1 MIDMKYNRIQEIENY
16 IKNAKVASL
25 DELLNQ
31 FDISIQ
37 TLRRDLK
44 ELENRNVI
52 KKVYGGVVYNEDIV
66 ANTEVIDI
74 KSREIENLNQKQQIG
89 KVAASLLEEQD
100 VIFIDSGTTACQI
113 IPFMNEDMHL
123 TVITHS
129 ALAFEM
135 LEGKKNVKIILLG
148 GEYREKVKS
157 FFFDVSA
164 LHYNFAKSFISTY
177 GLSLENV
184 LTNMDNFEGMVKNH
198 VIHTSKEVIVL
209 ADDTKFSRVSYNC
222 FAPIDSMNVV
232 VTNKLPNKRYM
243 NYFNENDI
251 LIRVP

>member
-1 MIDMKYNRIQEIENY
+1 M
-16 IKNAKVASL
+16 
-25 DELLNQ
+25 
-31 FDISIQ
+31 
-37 TLRRDLK
+37 
-44 ELENRNVI
+44 
-52 KKVYGGVVYNEDIV
+52 
-66 ANTEVIDI
+66 
-74 KSREIENLNQKQQIG
+74 NQKQQIG

-164 LHYNFAKSFISTY
+164 LHYNFTKSFISTY
-177 GLSLENV
+177 GLSLENG

-198 VIHTSKEVIVL
+198 VIHSSKEVIAL

-222 FAPIDSMNVV
+222 FAPIDSMHVV

>member
-1 MIDMKYNRIQEIENY
+1 MKYNRIQEIENY
-16 IKNAKVASL
+16 IKNARVASL

-31 FDISIQ
+31 FGISIQ

-113 IPFMNEDMHL
+113 IPFMNEDMYL

-164 LHYNFAKSFISTY
+164 LHYNFTKSFISTY
-177 GLSLENV
+177 GLSL
-184 LTNMDNFEGMVKNH
+184 
-198 VIHTSKEVIVL
+198 
-209 ADDTKFSRVSYNC
+209 
-222 FAPIDSMNVV
+222 
-232 VTNKLPNKRYM
+232 
-243 NYFNENDI
+243 
-251 LIRVP
+251 

>member
-1 MIDMKYNRIQEIENY
+1 MIDMKYNRIHEIENY
-16 IKNAKVASL
+16 IRQTKVVSL
-25 DELLNQ
+25 DELLVQ

-52 KKVYGGVVYNEDIV
+52 KKVYGGVVYNEGIST
-66 ANTEVIDI
+66 NTEAIDI
-74 KSREIENLNQKQQIG
+74 KSREIENLDQKKQIG
-89 KVAASLLEEQD
+89 YAAASLLEEQD
-100 VIFIDSGTTACQI
+100 VIFIDSGTTACQV
-113 IPFMNEDMHL
+113 IPFINEDMHM

-135 LEGKKNVKIILLG
+135 LEGKKNVRIILLG

-164 LHYNFAKSFISTY
+164 LHYNFTKSFISTY
-177 GLSLENV
+177 GLSLENG
-184 LTNMDNFEGMVKNH
+184 LTNMDSFEGMVKNH
-198 VIHTSKEVIVL
+198 VIHSSKEVIVMV
-209 ADDTKFSRVSYNC
+209 DDTKFSRVSYNC
-222 FAPIDSMNVV
+222 FAPIDSMHVV
-232 VTNKLPNKRYM
+232 VTNKLPDKQYVD
-243 NYFNENDI
+243 YFSKNNI

>member
-1 MIDMKYNRIQEIENY
+1 ME
-16 IKNAKVASL
+16 
-25 DELLNQ
+25 
-31 FDISIQ
+31 
-37 TLRRDLK
+37 
-44 ELENRNVI
+44 
-52 KKVYGGVVYNEDIV
+52 
-66 ANTEVIDI
+66 
-74 KSREIENLNQKQQIG
+74 
-89 KVAASLLEEQD
+89 
-100 VIFIDSGTTACQI
+100 
-113 IPFMNEDMHL
+113 
-123 TVITHS
+123 
-129 ALAFEM
+129 
-135 LEGKKNVKIILLG
+135 

-177 GLSLENV
+177 GLSLENG

>member
-1 MIDMKYNRIQEIENY
+1 MKYNRIQEIENY

-31 FDISIQ
+31 FGISIQ

-113 IPFMNEDMHL
+113 IPFMNEDMYL

-157 FFFDVSA
+157 QC
-164 LHYNFAKSFISTY
+164 H
-177 GLSLENV
+177 
-184 LTNMDNFEGMVKNH
+184 
-198 VIHTSKEVIVL
+198 
-209 ADDTKFSRVSYNC
+209 
-222 FAPIDSMNVV
+222 
-232 VTNKLPNKRYM
+232 
-243 NYFNENDI
+243 
-251 LIRVP
+251 

>member
-1 MIDMKYNRIQEIENY
+1 M
-16 IKNAKVASL
+16 
-25 DELLNQ
+25 
-31 FDISIQ
+31 
-37 TLRRDLK
+37 
-44 ELENRNVI
+44 
-52 KKVYGGVVYNEDIV
+52 
-66 ANTEVIDI
+66 
-74 KSREIENLNQKQQIG
+74 NQKQQIG

-113 IPFMNEDMHL
+113 IPFMNEDMYL

-135 LEGKKNVKIILLG
+135 LEGKKNVKVILLG

-164 LHYNFAKSFISTY
+164 LHYNFTKSFISTY
-177 GLSLENV
+177 GLSLENG

-198 VIHTSKEVIVL
+198 VIHSSKEVIVL

-243 NYFNENDI
+243 NYFNENNI